1 MPASGVTTETTHSP
15 PLPAALYQGSVNTW
29 ECDANRHMNV
39 RFHIE
44 RAMTGLALM
53 AQALEVRRDAATLTP
68 LDMHVRFLRE
78 AHVSQPLA
86 MRGGVIE
93 CGANDAVLCLDM
105 RHFDGAAGT
114 AFRIKVGHTEAQEL
128 IPFGWSARSRAAAAR
143 LSCAL
148 PVHAAP
154 RAIDI
159 AAIPST
165 PSLAR
170 AKELGAHRIGASIV
184 TPDQCDHFGRL
195 RGEHFFGR
203 VSDAVPYLFATWRQ
217 QVEQV
222 GLKGNIGGA
231 MVEARLCMRAWPRAG
246 DLIEVH
252 SGVVDTGPKLSRI
265 VHWLLDPETGA
276 AWASIEAAAVTF
288 DLNTRKVVALPDDL
302 VALRRAQIVPG
313 LTI

>member
-1 MPASGVTTETTHSP
+1 MSADASPPP

-44 RAMTGLALM
+44 RAMIGLSQM
-53 AQALEVRRDAATLTP
+53 AHALELRRDAATLV
-68 LDMHVRFLRE
+68 LQDMHVRFLRE
-78 AHVSQPLA
+78 AHVSQPLT

-93 CGANDAVLCLDM
+93 CGADDAVVCLDM
-105 RHFDGAAGT
+105 RHFDGSPGT
-114 AFRIKVGHTEAQEL
+114 VFRLKVGHAEAQEL
-128 IPFGWSARSRAAAAR
+128 IPFAWSGRSRAAAAH
-143 LSCAL
+143 LACAL
-148 PVHAAP
+148 PTHAAP
-154 RAIDI
+154 RAIDLKI
-159 AAIPST
+159 TPGA
-165 PSLAR
+165 PSLMR
-170 AKELGAHRIGASIV
+170 AQELGAHRIGASIV

-231 MVEARLCMRAWPRAG
+231 MVEARLCVRAWPRAG

-252 SGVVDTGPKLSRI
+252 SGVIETGPKLSRI

-288 DLNTRKVVALPDDL
+288 DLSTRKVVALPDEL

-313 LTI
+313 LAI